1 MVHMYK
7 DIFTQAHEYAQKNP
21 IFNDSANPNMAVM
34 TENKNV
40 IDFDTL
46 KVMPKSVM
54 ALAAGY
60 N

>member
-1 MVHMYK
+1 
-7 DIFTQAHEYAQKNP
+7 
-21 IFNDSANPNMAVM
+21 MAVM

-54 ALAAGY
+54 TLAAGY